1 MNFFLYLK
9 TIYKIGII
17 NCFYV
22 LFYRVLLRIKFYK
35 FFNKIVSCP
44 VPENLNKELS
54 FFYKFDFLNNE
65 DLKTECLKNAE
76 KIVNGNFIYYGKS
89 ENFVGKL
96 PNWFF
101 DYKNKVHFSDA
112 KYHWSECRDTSKSG
126 DIKECWELSRWNWAP
141 TLSRAFILSGNK
153 KYIDFLNKLI
163 QDWCKNNPYNS
174 GINWLCGQ
182 EISIRLINALISW
195 KLLESDLDRKYPKL
209 LSKRVEF
216 VALHLRRISK
226 TLYYAKAQ
234 NNNHWIT
241 ESAALFIGG
250 NWLLKT
256 KNIFNDEAKK
266 WSQIGRS
273 ELEKSIR
280 KLVMNDGSFPQQ
292 SLTYH
297 RFVLDTLSQV
307 EIWRRH
313 LNLSP
318 MSNLY
323 STKFSLLIKWLYFF
337 VDKLS
342 GDAPNLGG
350 NDGSFCFQL
359 HDLSSRDFRPTL
371 QLSCVLEDSFKNSL
385 YEYGRWNEPLI
396 WFDLEK
402 KSFKDLPL
410 LRSKVFP
417 DGGYINFRTKTSSW
431 ALLRLPK
438 YSFRPSQND
447 PFHFDLWHKGKN
459 ILRDGG
465 SYSYNC
471 PNRLLRYFSG
481 IESHNTIEFKGDDQ
495 MIPFRRFLMGSRITF
510 PNIIEHNIQNNFE
523 TFKTYYYFKKNFHE
537 RKILN
542 KAENNSWEIFD
553 TFYSSNGE
561 IIVRWRLIPIKW
573 KKLKNLVFESS
584 YAKISLISEN
594 KIISCRLVEG
604 FESRF
609 YSEKKK
615 IPVIELII
623 SGYEGKVKTIINTL

>member
-9 TIYKIGII
+9 TIYKIGIR
-17 NCFYV
+17 NCFDV
-22 LFYRVLLRIKFYK
+22 CFYRFLLRIKFYK
-35 FFNKIVSCP
+35 FFNKIIVCST
-44 VPENLNKELS
+44 PEKLSNKFPS
-54 FFYKFDFLNNE
+54 FYKFDSLNKK
-65 DLKTECLKNAE
+65 DLKKDCIKNAE
-76 KIVNGNFIYYGKS
+76 KIVNGRFTYYGKF
-89 ENFVGKL
+89 EYFVGKF

-101 DYKNKVHFSDA
+101 DYRNNVLFSDSQ
-112 KYHWSECRDTSKSG
+112 YHWSECRDTSKSG

-141 TLSRAFILSGNK
+141 TLSRAFILSGK
-153 KYIDFLNKLI
+153 TKYIDFLNHLME
-163 QDWCKNNPYNS
+163 DWCKSNPYNG

-182 EISIRLINALISW
+182 EISIRLINALVSW
-195 KLLESDLDRKYPKL
+195 KLLESNRNRKYPKL
-209 LSKRVEF
+209 LFKRTEF

-256 KNIFNDEAKK
+256 NNIFNDEAKI

-297 RFVLDTLSQV
+297 RFVLDTLTQV
-307 EIWRRH
+307 EIWRSH
-313 LNLSP
+313 LNLIP
-318 MSNLY
+318 MSKIYNK
-323 STKFSLLIKWLYFF
+323 KFALLIKWLYFF
-337 VDKLS
+337 VDRVS
-342 GDAPNLGG
+342 GDGPNLGG

-371 QLSCVLEDSFKNSL
+371 QLASALTNSFVSSL
-385 YEYGRWNEPLI
+385 YDYGRWNEPLV

-402 KSFKDLPL
+402 KLFKKNPL
-410 LRSKVFP
+410 LISKVFY
-417 DGGYINFRTKTSSW
+417 DGGYINFRKKTNSW

-447 PFHFDLWHKGKN
+447 PFHFDLWNNGKN

-471 PNRLLRYFSG
+471 SNKLLRYFSG
-481 IESHNTIEFKGDDQ
+481 TGTHNTIEFKENDQ
-495 MIPFRRFLMGSRITF
+495 MIHFSRFLMGSRINF
-510 PNIIEHNIQNNFE
+510 PNNIKFDSQKKLE
-523 TFKTYYYFKKNFHE
+523 TFKTYYSFQKNFHE
-537 RKILN
+537 RIILN
-542 KAENNSWEIFD
+542 QLKNDSWEIIDNFRS
-553 TFYSSNGE
+553 TSGE
-561 IIVRWRLIPIKW
+561 IIVRWRLIPITW
-573 KKLKNLVFESS
+573 KQKKNLVFESS
-584 YAKISLISEN
+584 LAKISLISEN
-594 KIISCRLVEG
+594 TILSCKIVEG